1 MATTEESGKVNA
13 ALTTGIIGTA
23 LSGLQMLGNGNGL
36 FGGVFGNNANNAMYS
51 AGMIYTDQLQAQIA
65 ELKAEKYADRV
76 GIEVYK
82 DAAERDVRIGKRFE
96 ELAREIADM
105 RVREAQT
112 QGQIAMVASNATNG
126 INVLQGQITCL
137 QNTVAGITRTVVPRT
152 AVCPEPMP
160 MYNSWTAPTTAEA
173 PATA

>member
-1 MATTEESGKVNA
+1 MATMDNDGKVNTA
-13 ALTTGIIGTA
+13 VTLGAIGTA
-23 LSGLQMLGNGNGL
+23 LGGLQVLQNGGFGL
-36 FGGVFGNNANNAMYS
+36 FGGGSMNHAMNNA
-51 AGMIYTDQLQAQIA
+51 GIVYTDQLQAQIA
-65 ELKAEKYADRV
+65 ELKAEKYSDKV

-126 INVLQGQITCL
+126 INCLRNAVDCL
-137 QNTVAGITRTVVPRT
+137 QHTVNHITRTVVPRT
-152 AVCPEPMP
+152 VVCPEPMP
-160 MYNSWTAPTTAEA
+160 MYNSWTAPTTTDA
-173 PATA
+173 PAA